1 MRSGPEEADLKSQ
14 PHHQPLRS
22 NTPKKMEPYF
32 TNQKHVYVPRRRLLR
47 MLPRLEYIKQARIR
61 LGITQRKLAALT
73 AVSTS
78 MINQIESGR
87 CKPSY
92 ETARRIFEV
101 LSSLEGR
108 TSMKVGDICSRNLI
122 SVQKDQPLHTA
133 IDVMRKNSISQI
145 PVFDG
150 SKVVG
155 ILTEDGLA
163 KIMVEKDEKE
173 LRNVP
178 AAEMMEPPPPLVDNS
193 TPAKALI
200 PLVRFAKCILV
211 SEKGNVVGIMTIT
224 DTLKLVE

>member
-1 MRSGPEEADLKSQ
+1 MSEGQLIP
-14 PHHQPLRS
+14 
-22 NTPKKMEPYF
+22 
-32 TNQKHVYVPRRRLLR
+32 V
-47 MLPRLEYIKQARIR
+47 LPRLEYIKQARIR

-73 AVSTS
+73 GVSTS
-78 MINQIESGR
+78 MVNQIESGR

-92 ETARRIFEV
+92 ETARRIFEI

-108 TSMKVGDICSRNLI
+108 TSMKVGDLCSRNLI
-122 SVQKDQPLHTA
+122 SVQKDQRLFTA

-178 AAEMMEPPPPLVDNS
+178 AAEMMEPPPPIVDNS

-224 DTLKLVE
+224 DTLKMVE

>member
-1 MRSGPEEADLKSQ
+1 
-14 PHHQPLRS
+14 
-22 NTPKKMEPYF
+22 
-32 TNQKHVYVPRRRLLR
+32 

-61 LGITQRKLAALT
+61 LGITQRKLASMT
-73 AVSTS
+73 GVSTS

-92 ETARRIFEV
+92 ETARKIFEI

-108 TSMKVGDICSRNLI
+108 TSMKAGDICSRHLI
-122 SVQKDQPLHTA
+122 SVQRGEKLHKA
-133 IDVMRKNSISQI
+133 IDIMRNNSISQI
-145 PVFDG
+145 PVFDT
-150 SKVVG
+150 SRVVG

-173 LRNVP
+173 LRNVEV
-178 AAEMMEPPPPLVDNS
+178 AHIMEPPPPIVEVS

-211 SEKGNVVGIMTIT
+211 SEKGNVIGIVTIT
-224 DTLKLVE
+224 DTLKMVE

>member
-1 MRSGPEEADLKSQ
+1 V
-14 PHHQPLRS
+14 
-22 NTPKKMEPYF
+22 PKG
-32 TNQKHVYVPRRRLLR
+32 QLILV
-47 MLPRLEYIKQARIR
+47 LPRLEYIKQARIR

-73 AVSTS
+73 GVSTS
-78 MINQIESGR
+78 MVNQIESGR

-92 ETARRIFEV
+92 ETARRIFEI

-108 TSMKVGDICSRNLI
+108 TSMKVGNLCSRNLI
-122 SVQKDQPLHTA
+122 SVQKDQRLFTA

-178 AAEMMEPPPPLVDNS
+178 AAEMMEPPPPIVDNS

-224 DTLKLVE
+224 DTLKMVE

>member
-1 MRSGPEEADLKSQ
+1 
-14 PHHQPLRS
+14 
-22 NTPKKMEPYF
+22 
-32 TNQKHVYVPRRRLLR
+32 

-61 LGITQRKLAALT
+61 LGITQRKLASMT
-73 AVSTS
+73 GVSTS

-92 ETARRIFEV
+92 ETARKIFEI

-108 TSMKVGDICSRNLI
+108 TSMKAGDICSRHLI
-122 SVQKDQPLHTA
+122 SVQRGEKLYKG
-133 IDVMRKNSISQI
+133 IDIMRNNSISQI
-145 PVFDG
+145 PVFDT
-150 SKVVG
+150 SRVVG

-173 LRNVP
+173 LRNVQV
-178 AAEMMEPPPPLVDNS
+178 AHVMEPPPPIVDVS

-211 SEKGNVVGIMTIT
+211 SEKGNVIGIVTIT
-224 DTLKLVE
+224 DTLKMVE

>member
-1 MRSGPEEADLKSQ
+1 
-14 PHHQPLRS
+14 
-22 NTPKKMEPYF
+22 
-32 TNQKHVYVPRRRLLR
+32 

-61 LGITQRKLAALT
+61 LGITQRKLASMT
-73 AVSTS
+73 GVSTS

-92 ETARRIFEV
+92 ETARKIFEN

-108 TSMKVGDICSRNLI
+108 TSMKAGDICSRHLI
-122 SVQKDQPLHTA
+122 SVQRGEKLHKA
-133 IDVMRKNSISQI
+133 IDIMRNNSISQI
-145 PVFDG
+145 PVFDT
-150 SKVVG
+150 SRVVG

-173 LRNVP
+173 LRNVQITHV
-178 AAEMMEPPPPLVDNS
+178 MEPPPPIVEVS

-211 SEKGNVVGIMTIT
+211 SEKGNVIGIVTIT
-224 DTLKLVE
+224 DTLKMVE

>member
-1 MRSGPEEADLKSQ
+1 
-14 PHHQPLRS
+14 
-22 NTPKKMEPYF
+22 
-32 TNQKHVYVPRRRLLR
+32 
-47 MLPRLEYIKQARIR
+47 
-61 LGITQRKLAALT
+61 
-73 AVSTS
+73 

-92 ETARRIFEV
+92 ETARKIFEI
-101 LSSLEGR
+101 LGSLEGR

-122 SVQKDQPLHTA
+122 SVQKEQKLHTA

-163 KIMVEKDEKE
+163 KIMVEKDEE

-178 AAEMMEPPPPLVDNS
+178 SAEMMDPPPPIVDNS
-193 TPAKALI
+193 TPAKAVI

-224 DTLKLVE
+224 DTLKMVE

>member
-1 MRSGPEEADLKSQ
+1 
-14 PHHQPLRS
+14 
-22 NTPKKMEPYF
+22 
-32 TNQKHVYVPRRRLLR
+32 

-61 LGITQRKLAALT
+61 LGITQRKLASMT
-73 AVSTS
+73 GVSTS

-92 ETARRIFEV
+92 ETARKIFEN

-108 TSMKVGDICSRNLI
+108 TSMKAGDICSRHLI
-122 SVQKDQPLHTA
+122 SVQRGEKLHKA
-133 IDVMRKNSISQI
+133 IDIMRNNSISQI
-145 PVFDG
+145 PVFDT
-150 SKVVG
+150 SRVVG

-173 LRNVP
+173 LRNMQV
-178 AAEMMEPPPPLVDNS
+178 AHVMEPPPPVVDVS

-211 SEKGNVVGIMTIT
+211 SEKGNVIGIVTIT
-224 DTLKLVE
+224 DTLKMVE

>member
-1 MRSGPEEADLKSQ
+1 MSCAAACLSIHLDRGPGNLCCVE
-14 PHHQPLRS
+14 
-22 NTPKKMEPYF
+22 
-32 TNQKHVYVPRRRLLR
+32 NQKHVYVSEGQLIPV
-47 MLPRLEYIKQARIR
+47 LPRLEYIKQARIR

-73 AVSTS
+73 GVSTS
-78 MINQIESGR
+78 MVNQIESSR

-92 ETARRIFEV
+92 ETARRIFEI

-108 TSMKVGDICSRNLI
+108 TSMKVGDLCSRNLI
-122 SVQKDQPLHTA
+122 SVQKDQRLFTA

-178 AAEMMEPPPPLVDNS
+178 AAEMMEPPPPIVDNS

-224 DTLKLVE
+224 DTLKMVE